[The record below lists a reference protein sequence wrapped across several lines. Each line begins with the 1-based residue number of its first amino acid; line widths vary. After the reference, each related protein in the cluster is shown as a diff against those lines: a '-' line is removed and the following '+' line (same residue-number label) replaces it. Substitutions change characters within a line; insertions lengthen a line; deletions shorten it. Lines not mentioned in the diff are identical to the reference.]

1 MEAATGRA
9 APAIF
14 LPPFRGLCPRCGE
27 EVLAIDVNGRE
38 VVVDIPEVLAVFPC
52 PLCAQVAG
60 RGHVRSD
67 CARCHRTG
75 WIGEPLPLRG
85 VALDAA
91 GRGRS
96 YRGARVEGE
105 AVHVFHTCV

>member
-1 MEAATGRA
+1 MEAASRSVVG
-9 APAIF
+9 IY
-14 LPPFRGLCPRCGE
+14 LPPFRGLCPRCGG

-38 VVVDIPEVLAVFPC
+38 VVVDVAEVLETFPC
-52 PLCAQVAG
+52 PLCAQVAA
-60 RGHVRSD
+60 RGHRRSD
-67 CARCHRTG
+67 CPRCYLTG

-85 VALDAA
+85 VAVDPA

-96 YRGARVEGE
+96 YRGERLPGE